1 VNATLLIFFVTF
13 PLVRLPFAAIPF
25 DLFVWKE
32 TRKRKGNTQ
41 KKVLKI
47 ERREETTTK
56 NEIKSDYVSRE

>member
-1 VNATLLIFFVTF
+1 
-13 PLVRLPFAAIPF
+13 LPFAAIPF